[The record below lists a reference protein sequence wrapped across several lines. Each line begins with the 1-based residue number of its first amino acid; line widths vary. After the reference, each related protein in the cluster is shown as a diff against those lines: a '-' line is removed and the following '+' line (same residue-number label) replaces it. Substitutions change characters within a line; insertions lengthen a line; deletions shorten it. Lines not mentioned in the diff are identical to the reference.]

1 MQKGK
6 VTVLVVVLLGAVVG
20 VFSLSLFWGAADI
33 SFQTV
38 VKALTAFD
46 AAEQDQQIIRNIRLP
61 RLLADLL
68 IGGAFAAGGCLIQG
82 VTRNSLAD
90 SGLLG
95 INGGAALGLALSFVF
110 FPAAT
115 ANQVALFSFL
125 GALGATLLI
134 FCITQF
140 SQNTRNE
147 VGLILAGI
155 AISGFFQAVS
165 QGLGLYFNLQ
175 QDLAFWFIGGTANV
189 TWQQLMTVSP
199 LIGGALLVSWLLTK
213 EVNILL
219 LGEETAISLGRNPAF
234 IRASVLFLVMA
245 LVGGSVSLVGPVSF
259 IGLVVPH
266 VMRHFSGS
274 DYRLL
279 LPLSFLGG
287 ALLVLLAD
295 FVARM
300 VNPPFETPFGIL
312 LSVIGVP
319 FLLYRVWQVT
329 D

>member
-1 MQKGK
+1 MQKRS
-6 VTVLVVVLLGAVVG
+6 LFFLLGILLAALLG
-20 VFSLSLFWGAADI
+20 FFLWSLFWGAAEI
-33 SFQTV
+33 HFETV
-38 VKALTAFD
+38 LKALTDFD
-46 AAEQDQQIIRNIRLP
+46 SGNQEQQIIRNIRLP
-61 RLLADLL
+61 RLLTDLL
-68 IGGAFAAGGCLIQG
+68 IGGSFAAGGCLIQG
-82 VTRNSLAD
+82 VTRNPLAD

-110 FPAAT
+110 FPT
-115 ANQVALFSFL
+115 ASANSVALFSFL
-125 GALGATLLI
+125 GALMATLLI

-140 SQNTRNE
+140 SQNARSE
-147 VGLILAGI
+147 VGLVLAGV

-189 TWQQLMTVSP
+189 TWQQLLTVSP
-199 LIGGALLVSWLLTK
+199 LIGVALCFSWLLTR

-219 LGEETAISLGRNPAF
+219 LGEETAISLGRNPAL
-234 IRASVLFLVMA
+234 IRGSVLFLVMA
-245 LVGGSVSLVGPVSF
+245 MVGGSVSLVGPVSF
-259 IGLVVPH
+259 VGLLVPH
-266 VMRHFSGS
+266 VMRHFTGS

-287 ALLVLLAD
+287 ALLVLVAD
-295 FVARM
+295 FAGRM
-300 VNPPFETPFGIL
+300 INPPFETPFGIL

-319 FLLYRVWQVT
+319 FLLYKVWQVT